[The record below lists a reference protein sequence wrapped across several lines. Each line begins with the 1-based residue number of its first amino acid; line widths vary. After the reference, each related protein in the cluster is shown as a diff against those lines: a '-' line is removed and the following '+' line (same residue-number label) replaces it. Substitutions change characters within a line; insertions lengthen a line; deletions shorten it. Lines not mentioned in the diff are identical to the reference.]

1 MIFDAGKTVLII
13 GLGRTGQASV
23 AVLRERGAKCYVT
36 DEQSEVALT
45 PALEAVRRRG
55 AHFIPPTELSRI
67 LPKLDAAVLSPGVPR
82 HGELVRAVHAADVP
96 IYSEIEV
103 AYCLCKAPIVAV
115 TGTKGKSTTT
125 ALVGALLRAAGKR
138 VFIGGNI
145 GNPLIT
151 EVAAASAHDWVI
163 AEVSSFQLE
172 SIHSFKPHIAVILNI
187 SADHLDRYQSME
199 EYAQAKFR
207 IFANQDSNDVFIGN
221 LDDHR
226 LLALESGQGR
236 TRIRARDL
244 WFTVGANHQ
253 RAAMYLQN
261 DCIMYVP
268 PAGDR
273 RPQQIMHRCEIPL
286 LGDHNVHNVMAAVLC
301 GLAVGAEP
309 SALRSAVMGFTPMG
323 HRLQTVAEVGGVT
336 FVDDSKATNPGSVMA
351 AMRAFAQPIVLIAGG
366 KSKGTDF
373 TEMGGVISATAKAV
387 VVIGE
392 AADDIAATVRGPHVE
407 KVPTMEQAVDTA
419 AGLAR
424 RGDIVLLSPGC
435 ASFDMFSSA
444 EDRGERFAAAVLAR
458 KETAHA

>member
-1 MIFDAGKTVLII
+1 
-13 GLGRTGQASV
+13 
-23 AVLRERGAKCYVT
+23 
-36 DEQSEVALT
+36 
-45 PALEAVRRRG
+45 
-55 AHFIPPTELSRI
+55 
-67 LPKLDAAVLSPGVPR
+67 
-82 HGELVRAVHAADVP
+82 
-96 IYSEIEV
+96 
-103 AYCLCKAPIVAV
+103 
-115 TGTKGKSTTT
+115 
-125 ALVGALLRAAGKR
+125 
-138 VFIGGNI
+138 
-145 GNPLIT
+145 
-151 EVAAASAHDWVI
+151 
-163 AEVSSFQLE
+163 
-172 SIHSFKPHIAVILNI
+172 
-187 SADHLDRYQSME
+187 
-199 EYAQAKFR
+199 
-207 IFANQDSNDVFIGN
+207 
-221 LDDHR
+221 
-226 LLALESGQGR
+226 
-236 TRIRARDL
+236 
-244 WFTVGANHQ
+244 
-253 RAAMYLQN
+253 MYLQN

-309 SALRSAVMGFTPMG
+309 SALRSAVMGFIPMG

-407 KVPTMEQAVDTA
+407 KVPTIEQAVDTA

-458 KETAHA
+458 KETTHA